1 MEKEKKNISTAKI
14 VICLCL
20 VFAVAITILL
30 VFLNKSDSD
39 YGEYIRTDYSENF
52 EFVGEQTPK
61 EDVIEFTPSTC
72 VNNLIS
78 SIVLEKG
85 FTQVEVLEYWHDVA
99 LDVDSYYVLFD
110 EQYLYYFMDNKGV
123 AYANEHDYEYYLEMS
138 E

>member
-1 MEKEKKNISTAKI
+1 MEKEKRNISTAKI
-14 VICLCL
+14 VVCVCLL
-20 VFAVAITILL
+20 LALAITLL
-30 VFLNKSDSD
+30 IVFLNKPKSAYDD
-39 YGEYIRTDYSENF
+39 FNRVDYSENF
-52 EFVGEQTPK
+52 EFIGEQTLK
-61 EDVIEFTPSTC
+61 EDIIEFTPSNC

-78 SIVLEKG
+78 SVVLEKG

-99 LDVDSYYVLFD
+99 LDVDSYYILFD